1 MTPIEDELRTTLRE
15 RVRSLPAPADPLAGA
30 ERRAARIHRNR
41 VTSAVAATALVVAA
55 VAIGVPRGFDAIRSG
70 AGPAGG
76 YTGGGSPLPSPP
88 TGAPPTD
95 LLSPPPPL
103 PDNLLDWP
111 ARGQAP
117 SGAFERSIVGTWTAE
132 HAVER
137 LQTVVTR
144 LWSARLPEGGEAAIW
159 QLWTHDGSGAHT
171 VVGQRLAG
179 GRTFIISDTV
189 TPRGVRAVSSILQG
203 GAFPHVV
210 VLGPP
215 KSGQI
220 LYAADGTRMLPVEAL
235 PGFIGGDGWAVFD
248 RTGPAIGQ
256 QLPDLIEVLDGDG
269 RSIFRGPIDVGPSAP
284 DV

>member
-1 MTPIEDELRTTLRE
+1 
-15 RVRSLPAPADPLAGA
+15 VAPTADPLAGI
-30 ERRAARIHRNR
+30 EHRAARIRR
-41 VTSAVAATALVVAA
+41 RRMTAAVAGSALAVAAVVVG
-55 VAIGVPRGFDAIRSG
+55 VAGGFDAIRNG

-111 ARGQAP
+111 ERGRSP
-117 SGAFERSIVGTWTAE
+117 SGAFERSIVGTWTVSQG
-132 HAVER
+132 VER

-144 LWSARLPEGGEAAIW
+144 LWSTRLPEGGEAAIW

-179 GRTFIISDTV
+179 GRTFISSDTV
-189 TPRGVRAVSSILQG
+189 TPRGVRAVSAILQG

-220 LYAADGTRMLPVEAL
+220 RYAADGRRFLPAEAL
-235 PGFIGGDGWAVFD
+235 QGFDGGDSWSMFD

-256 QLPDLIEVLDGDG
+256 QLPDLVEILDGNG